1 MYKFHEIE
9 EGKGYI
15 IVSDEGR
22 IVFSKIVAEAII
34 EELNASHKEEPQKR
48 AFDVR
53 SRESIDYGF

>member
-1 MYKFHEIE
+1 MYEFHEIE

-15 IVSDEGR
+15 IVSAEGR
-22 IVFSKIVAEAII
+22 IVFSRMVAESII
-34 EELNASHKEEPQKR
+34 EELNANKEEEPQKR